1 MIGLVHEWLDA
12 LRSYGILVSKVVLTE
27 KFPKGIREIEEEQ
40 IESLRAIYRE
50 FEAGVLKIE
59 DWLWAIANLLMG
71 VENRPLLQFGE
82 EALKHLGGAE
92 TVRGLTPPSA
102 LLLSP
107 YESALTPRLCI
118 WLVNKEGKSKLP
130 WARACAEAHR
140 FLRSFQSGKIHLGLV
155 TDGFR
160 LRLYYVDIEGDC
172 WVEWDASR
180 WFEESAHFDE
190 LGGFVLLLNKEMLGI
205 GKAGEPPIESLIR
218 ESRKRQGDIS
228 AQLGE
233 RLRCAVE
240 MMINRVVNP
249 ATQRSA
255 ARAGAK
261 KPLDIVA
268 EAPDGSRLSEEA
280 TLQAIYQAAI
290 RTVMRL
296 VFISYAESRSLLP
309 MDAQTYVTGY
319 SIQNLYDTLERN
331 KNNFGEE
338 YLRKEAWAWPRVI
351 SLFRLIYGGCNHPN
365 LRLPQYG
372 GELFAHSSEK
382 SEDPVLRAMTL
393 FEDPLALT
401 DFDTLQL
408 LSYIRRGGLKKNGE
422 MEAGGEA
429 LDFAQLRTEYIGI
442 MYEGFLDYFPK
453 LVHQEDIA
461 YVELRGKGSHS
472 FPLRRLEDLA
482 EDKEKLRDFIKKI
495 REDSGRG
502 EAEEE
507 TEEFEEELE
516 EMRDSEQA
524 IESYEESSATSIVMS
539 GNPEIDQRV
548 KAWAVKAAMAS
559 GMLRKKNPSPEEE
572 QKIVSSL
579 IKNNGI
585 HPPDKIFL
593 ISWKGVRK
601 GSGTYYTRPGLVIPL
616 VERTLRPLVLKSDTN
631 ELKTPEEILKLKI
644 VDPAMGSGSFLV
656 AAANFFTD
664 ELFRSWKYHGLIEK
678 LTSGEKLLFPDGK
691 QATGLEEEDIVA
703 LGPSDERFD
712 EYMRVRLKRHV
723 IERCIYGVDVNPLAV
738 ELAKLS
744 LWLETMDPRL
754 PFEFLDHKLKCG
766 NSLVGAWLFE
776 AFDYPIAAW
785 KRYENIRED
794 ETDPLKKVMKESNNW
809 IKQAW
814 NICNEELMRYETG
827 FKIKS
832 FEGVDLY
839 ALSREAREKFERIH
853 RAIER
858 DRPRL
863 YENFVQ
869 SDEYRKLKRL
879 MDRWCALW
887 FWPPD
892 EKLDQKRI
900 PRPSWFYERCS
911 DYSESLDSIVEKVA
925 NEMQFFHW
933 EIEFPDVFMRDN
945 PGFDAVIGNP
955 PWNRIKPESVPFFTR
970 FDPLFPT
977 YGKQAANQVLEDL
990 FSRYESIKKEWQS
1003 AYLETK
1009 SMTYWAK
1016 NCCLPFTTTKGN
1028 RQKTQWEDH
1037 INERLRNE
1045 EPWYGGNESF
1055 QAFRPFALQGIGD
1068 VNLYK
1073 LFIEQAMYLIRKRG
1087 RVGMV
1092 LPGAIH
1098 MDEGAKDL
1106 RKAFL
1111 EDYGWEW
1118 LFSFENK
1125 FSLFPVDTRYIFACV
1140 ILQEGQKSQ
1149 NLRTA
1154 FYVHDLEKWE
1164 AVEHQGVIMNYELIK
1179 KFSPHSLIP
1188 RAINNDDQI
1197 RVLDKIYS
1205 KSRLIGD
1212 QDRNP
1217 RIRYSQ
1223 EFHITNDS
1231 KLFPSRDKWEKRG
1244 FVRDPFGFWINKD
1257 GDVGLPL
1264 IEGKMIYQFDPIYAS
1279 HLRVNEWERMD
1290 WHLKCPMPRYIM
1302 SRDIYC
1308 QEEKGIRG
1316 SKITFRDVT
1325 NSTNE
1330 RTTISCVVW
1339 DFPKVCTAPGFSIEK
1354 INDHIFYPLHA
1365 FLNSLIFDYIARRVV
1380 SGTHLTK
1387 YIAIELPISEE
1398 FFGIQPLIK
1407 NSALV
1412 SLPLPLFSP
1421 EWIILRSSFD
1431 LDGAWTDYWS
1441 WSEISRM
1448 RCFAIIDAVAF
1459 YKIGV
1464 DLGEVK
1470 SILTLDEK
1478 DPRGFYRVD
1487 KDLKKE
1493 YRYPTIVVSAFSD
1506 LINEFNGNIERF
1518 CNSWALPEDAVLHR
1532 VSVRGKEWRKWNP
1545 NERLSPEADRLAAE
1559 KGVPWMD
1566 FSDEAEPKIA
1576 NNQPDVPRYAIHV
1589 HRDRLANFIRDIKT
1603 NNFASPVVE
1612 VYDRLWN
1619 EVWAKDPDKISL
1631 TWRDCDEYAKC
1642 VLSFVRPEGAYDR
1655 LKQVLAGTKPYRYI
1669 YDPEFEEK
1677 MKARNEGTRKSRRKS
1692 RAGLKQE
1699 PLVSLEDYME

>member
-1 MIGLVHEWLDA
+1 LVHEWLGV
-12 LRSYGILVSKVVLTE
+12 LRSYGVLVSKVVLTE
-27 KFPKGIREIEEEQ
+27 KFPKGARKIEEER
-40 IESLRAIYRE
+40 IERLRAIYRE

-59 DWLWAIANLLMG
+59 EWLWAIANLLLG
-71 VENRPLLQFGE
+71 IENRPLLLSGK
-82 EALKHLGGAE
+82 EALKHLGGDEAF
-92 TVRGLTPPSA
+92 RGLTPPGA

-107 YESALTPRLCI
+107 HESTLTPRLCI
-118 WLVNKEGKSKLP
+118 WLVDKERKSKLP

-140 FLRSFQSGKIHLGLV
+140 FLRSFQNGKIHLGLV

-160 LRLYYVDIEGDC
+160 LRLYYVDIEGEG
-172 WVEWDASR
+172 WIEWDASR
-180 WFEESAHFDE
+180 WFEESAHLDE
-190 LGGFVLLLNKEMLGI
+190 LGGFALLLGKEMLGI

-228 AQLGE
+228 SQLGE

-240 MMINRVVNP
+240 MIINRVVNP

-255 ARAGAK
+255 AHTGAR
-261 KPLDIVA
+261 KPLDLVA
-268 EAPDGSRLSEEA
+268 EAPDGLRLSEEA

-319 SIQNLYDTLERN
+319 SIQNLYDTLERSRN
-331 KNNFGEE
+331 TFGEE
-338 YLRKEAWAWPRVI
+338 YLRKEAWAWPRII
-351 SLFRLIYGGCNHPN
+351 SLFRLIHGGCNHPD

-372 GELFAHSSEK
+372 GELFAPSSEK
-382 SEDPVLRAMTL
+382 SEDPVLRAMVL

-408 LSYIRRGGLKKNGE
+408 LSYIRRGGLRKNGE
-422 MEAGGEA
+422 MKAGGEA

-461 YVELRGKGSHS
+461 YVELKGKGSHAY
-472 FPLRRLEDLA
+472 PLKRLEDLA

-495 REDSGRG
+495 RGNSRRSEPEEEIG

-507 TEEFEEELE
+507 LEELQ
-516 EMRDSEQA
+516 DSEQA
-524 IESYEESSATSIVMS
+524 AESCEERSATSIVMS
-539 GNPEIDQRV
+539 GIPEIDQRV
-548 KAWAVKAAMAS
+548 KAWAIKAAFAS
-559 GMLRKKNPSPEEE
+559 GMLRKKEPSPEEE

-579 IKNNGI
+579 IKKNGI
-585 HPPDKIFL
+585 HTPDKIFL

-616 VERTLRPLVLKSDTN
+616 VERTLRPLVLKADTN

-656 AAANFFTD
+656 AAANFLSD
-664 ELFRSWKYHGLIEK
+664 ELFRSWKYHGLIER
-678 LTSGEKLLFPDGK
+678 LASGERLLFPDGK

-703 LGPSDERFD
+703 LGPDDERFD
-712 EYMRVRLKRHV
+712 EYVRVRLKRHV
-723 IERCIYGVDVNPLAV
+723 IERCIYGVDINPLAV

-776 AFDYPIAAW
+776 TFDYPIAAW
-785 KRYENIRED
+785 KRYENISDHEK
-794 ETDPLKKVMKESNNW
+794 DPLKKVMKGSNEW
-809 IKQAW
+809 IKQAR

-832 FEGVDLY
+832 FEGVDPY
-839 ALSREAREKFERIH
+839 ALSREAREKFEKIH

-892 EKLDQKRI
+892 ESFDQKKI
-900 PRPSWFYERCS
+900 PRPSWFYERWS
-911 DYSESLDSIVEKVA
+911 DNSEFLDSIAEKVA
-925 NEMQFFHW
+925 SEMQFFHW

-970 FDPLFPT
+970 YDPLFPT

-990 FSRYESIKKEWQS
+990 FNRYESIKKEWQS

-1009 SMTYWAK
+1009 SMMYWAK
-1016 NCCLPFTTTKGN
+1016 NCCLPFTTTGGK
-1028 RQKTQWEDH
+1028 RRKSRWEDH

-1055 QAFRPFALQGIGD
+1055 QAFRPFALQRTGD

-1073 LFIEQAMYLIRKRG
+1073 LFIEQAMYLVRKRG

-1106 RKAFL
+1106 RRALL

-1125 FSLFPVDTRYIFACV
+1125 LGLFPVHKSYIFACV

-1149 NLRTA
+1149 DLRTA

-1164 AVEHQGVIMNYELIK
+1164 ADDYQGILMSYELIK

-1188 RAINNDDQI
+1188 RAINNDDEI
-1197 RVLDKIYS
+1197 KVLDKIYS

-1217 RIRYSQ
+1217 RIRYFV
-1223 EFHITNDS
+1223 EFHMTNDS

-1257 GDVGLPL
+1257 GEVGLPL
-1264 IEGKMIYQFDPIYAS
+1264 IEGKMIYQFDPVYAS
-1279 HLRVNEWERMD
+1279 HLRGNEWERMD

-1308 QEEKGIRG
+1308 QKEKGVRG
-1316 SKITFRDVT
+1316 SKITFRNIT

-1339 DFPKVCTAPGFSIEK
+1339 DFPRGNSVAGFCS
-1354 INDHIFYPLHA
+1354 DDPYDFVGYTLYGY
-1365 FLNSLIFDYIARRVV
+1365 LNSFIFDFNARMLN
-1380 SGTHLTK
+1380 SGVNMNK
-1387 YIAIELPISEE
+1387 YILDELSVDEDCIRLKPFNFASTTLT
-1398 FFGIQPLIK
+1398 F
-1407 NSALV
+1407 
-1412 SLPLPLFSP
+1412 PLPLFST
-1421 EWIILRSSFD
+1421 EWLIIKSLLD
-1431 LDGAWTDYWS
+1431 LDGAWTDHWS
-1441 WSEISRM
+1441 WNEISRT
-1448 RCFAIIDAVAF
+1448 RYCAIIDAIAF
-1459 YKIGV
+1459 YKVGV
-1464 DLGEVK
+1464 DLDQVK
-1470 SILTLDEK
+1470 SILSLDEK
-1478 DPRGFYRVD
+1478 DPRGFHRVD
-1487 KDLKKE
+1487 KDLIKE
-1493 YRYPTIVVSAFSD
+1493 YRYPTIVVNAFSD

-1518 CNSWALPEDAVLHR
+1518 CSSWTLPEDAILHR
-1532 VSVRGKEWRKWNP
+1532 DSVRGKEWRKWDP
-1545 NERLSPEADRLAAE
+1545 DERLSLEADRLAAE
-1559 KGVPWMD
+1559 KGAPWMD
-1566 FSDEAEPKIA
+1566 FRDEAEPKIA
-1576 NNQPDVPRYAIHV
+1576 NNQPSAPRYAIHV
-1589 HRDRLANFIRDIKT
+1589 HRDRLANFIRYIKT
-1603 NNFASPVVE
+1603 NNFANQVVE

-1631 TWRDCDEYAKC
+1631 TWRDCDEYARC

-1669 YDPEFEEK
+1669 FDPEFEEK
-1677 MKARNEGTRKSRRKS
+1677 MKAWNEGTRKSKRKS
-1692 RAGLKQE
+1692 RAGSKQG
-1699 PLVSLEDYME
+1699 PLVSLENYME